1 MIDKVEPR
9 ILIEKVAVKLK
20 SVIDMPEW
28 AKFVKTGVNRDRPP
42 VSHDWWFFRAAAI
55 LRSVDN
61 LGPIGVSKLRTKY
74 GGKKNNGMAPEHF
87 RRSSGK
93 IIRIILQQ
101 LENAKLLKKD
111 EAGVHKGRV
120 TTPDGKK
127 LLFSTTK
134 ELLSLNKNSDK
145 SPKKEAK

>member
-9 ILIEKVAVKLK
+9 ILIEKVATKLK

-28 AKFVKTGVNRDRPP
+28 AKFVKTGVNRQRPP
-42 VSHDWWFFRAAAI
+42 VSNDWWFIRAAAI

-74 GGKKNNGMAPEHF
+74 GGKKNNGVAPEHF

-93 IIRIILQQ
+93 IIRAILQQ
-101 LENAKLLKKD
+101 LENAKLLKQ
-111 EAGVHKGRV
+111 EQVGNYKGRV
-120 TTPDGKK
+120 TTSEGKK

-134 ELLSLNKNSDK
+134 ELLSLDKN
-145 SPKKEAK
+145 PKKEAK